1 VKFAAVLGLVAGLAL
16 ATLLVLAYGAGAIWH
31 AAAALGWGGFAAVA
45 LYHTALMGLMGVA
58 WWLLAAGQLWA
69 RVWRFAAARL
79 IRDSASEALPFSQ
92 LGGYVAG
99 VRSATLAGIP
109 AAFAAGSTVV
119 DVTAELAAQLAYT
132 LLGLGLLA
140 WLRPGDRLILP
151 VLAGVAVMTV
161 LAGIFIAVQAR
172 GAGLL
177 ERASTRLTR
186 QFLGRAG
193 ASGAVQDT
201 ITRLHARP
209 LRLAA
214 ATLVHLASWVLSGLE
229 TWLTLHLMGVPLS
242 VAAALAI
249 DSLLYGLRSV
259 AFFVPS
265 ALGVQEGGL
274 VLLGGMFGLGPEAAL
289 ALSFIKRGRDLAIGV
304 PALLAWQ
311 MIEGRRAW
319 LGRLSIPEN

>member
-1 VKFAAVLGLVAGLAL
+1 MKFAAVLGLVAGLAL

-99 VRSATLAGIP
+99 VRAATLAGIP